1 MHFRLRVAI
10 IAAAL
15 IPTFTLCA
23 LADQLYGVAGED
35 TYRIGKTLEPT
46 HITYRGVERLAIAS
60 NSQGHRYV
68 ADVNYTR
75 LDESGKANVH
85 GQFVQE
91 LLRDGTFE
99 DRGDNDPDFLTVL
112 NQPFAVQLDVT
123 TLRDLERL
131 QGMVPFEAAS
141 PLGGSR
147 LSGFLHSAPRGKV
160 HGHAVVGVR
169 FKADGP
175 MTGTLPEHPDALL
188 SGTMHMDGT
197 AYYAESGAL
206 LLALDATL
214 TIDGKLQ
221 SGNDAVPVRII
232 YHRAIRATDGNPAM
246 QLGSHAI

>member
-1 MHFRLRVAI
+1 MQFPLRVAV

-15 IPTFTLCA
+15 IPALTLCA

-35 TYRIGKTLEPT
+35 TYRVGKTLAAT
-46 HITYRGVERLAIAS
+46 HITYRGVEHLGIAS
-60 NSQGHRYV
+60 DRQGHRYV

-75 LDESGKANVH
+75 LDESGKASVH
-85 GQFVQE
+85 GRFVQE
-91 LLRDGTFE
+91 LLHDGTFE
-99 DRGDNDPDFLTVL
+99 DRGDDDPDFLTIL
-112 NQPFAVQLDVT
+112 NQPFAVQLDAVT
-123 TLRDLERL
+123 LGDLERL
-131 QGMVPFEAAS
+131 RGMVPFEAAS

-147 LSGFLHSAPRGKV
+147 LSGYLSSAPRGKV
-160 HGHAVVGVR
+160 QGHACVGVR

-197 AYYAESGAL
+197 AYYATSGAL

-221 SGNDAVPVRII
+221 SGNDSVPVRII
-232 YHRAIRATDGNPAM
+232 YHRTIRATDGDPAM
-246 QLGSHAI
+246 QLGSH